1 MSSPAP
7 LITRGMG
14 ESSRMV
20 TQGYGDIIDV
30 AVAAVAEVVRGA
42 VIRGKSAAKYIPEIL
57 YIVKAALVE
66 VNSNELT
73 YPITGVNR
81 KIVKADEPE
90 PTITADLKTEDVKSA
105 LREILI
111 KAVPGVRTRIIDGKK
126 RE

>member
-1 MSSPAP
+1 MSAAP

-14 ESSRMV
+14 SSSKMV
-20 TQGYGDIIDV
+20 SQGFGGIVEQV
-30 AVAAVAEVVRGA
+30 AAAVAEVVRGA
-42 VIRGKSAAKYIPEIL
+42 VIKGKSAAKYIPEIL
-57 YIVKAALVE
+57 YIVRAALIE
-66 VNSNELT
+66 VNNVELT

-81 KIVKADEPE
+81 KIVELDESE
-90 PTITADLKTEDVKSA
+90 PNITAELKTEDVKSA